1 MNRRSFLINA
11 SVFSASLR
19 RATAEG
25 RTSPA
30 VATRSG
36 NVRGRIV
43 DGVFAFKGIP
53 YGAPTGGFNRF
64 LAPKKPA
71 PWTGIRDAFEWG
83 PCAPQSTRPR
93 GPKQHAFFA
102 SLEPDPSVT
111 ASEDCLNLNVWTRGV
126 NDGRKRPVM
135 VWIHGG
141 GYDQWSAN
149 AAGYDGAS
157 LARLHDVVLVS
168 VNHRLGVLGYLFLES
183 TDAFQP
189 AANPGQL
196 DLVAALEWVRDN
208 IASYGGDP
216 HRVTIFGQSGG
227 ARKISMLLGMPAA
240 KGLFHRAAI
249 ESGATLTTTSTDAAT
264 RATRIVLD
272 RCRIPP
278 REAAKLQQV
287 TVPQLIAAAAG
298 TALAPVIDGR
308 VLPANPFDPVASPLS
323 ADVPIIV
330 GYTRTERT
338 VYDIDSPSYAVLDA
352 DGLRSRTRAL
362 LGDAAELVI
371 DLYRARY
378 PKATPFELATNIA
391 TDVAAIPSI
400 RLAERH
406 AALGKAPTYLYV
418 FAWETPVLR
427 LRSPHT
433 LEIPFVFHHID
444 RSVNMVGPV
453 TRPIRA
459 LEAACAGAWTE
470 LARTGNPNHSGMPD
484 WPAYT
489 PALRATMLFD
499 TPCRVENDPI
509 QDVRKVLDA
518 TSIAG
523 NRSTLA

>member
-1 MNRRSFLINA
+1 MNRRSFLIHA
-11 SVFSASLR
+11 SGALFAANSQR
-19 RATAEG
+19 RATAKA
-25 RTSPA
+25 RISPA

-36 NVRGRIV
+36 KIRGRIF
-43 DGVFAFKGIP
+43 DSVFTFKGIP
-53 YGAPTGGFNRF
+53 YGAPTGGLNRF

-71 PWTGIRDAFEWG
+71 PWTGIRDALEWG
-83 PCAPQSTRPR
+83 PCAPQSMRPR

-111 ASEDCLNLNVWTRGV
+111 PSEDCLNLNVWTRGV
-126 NDGRKRPVM
+126 NDGGKRPVM

-183 TDAFQP
+183 TDAGFQP

-208 IASYGGDP
+208 IAGFGGDP

-227 ARKISMLLGMPAA
+227 ARKISMLLAMPAA

-249 ESGATLTTTSTDAAT
+249 ESGATLTTSSTDTAA
-264 RATRIVLD
+264 RATRTVLD
-272 RCRIPP
+272 RFRIQPH
-278 REAAKLQQV
+278 EAAKLQQV

-298 TALAPVIDGR
+298 TALAPAVGGR

-338 VYDIDSPSYAVLDA
+338 IYDIDTPGYGILDA
-352 DGLRSRTRAL
+352 DGLRIRTHAL
-362 LGDAAELVI
+362 LGEAAEPVI

-378 PKATPFELATNIA
+378 PKATPFELEANIA

-406 AALGKAPTYLYV
+406 AALGKAPAYLYV
-418 FAWETPVLR
+418 FAWETPVLN

-444 RSVNMVGPV
+444 RSANMVGPV
-453 TRPIRA
+453 TRPMRA
-459 LEAACAGAWTE
+459 LEAACGGAWTA
-470 LARTGNPNHSGMPD
+470 LASTGNPNHSGMPD
-484 WPAYT
+484 WPVYT

-509 QDVRKVLDA
+509 QDVRKVLDGG
-518 TSIAG
+518 I
-523 NRSTLA
+523 L